1 MKKALLVSTVLLLLS
16 LLFVSCTMKGID
28 YGLVIDNSS
37 PYSIREGGTYAP
49 HSVLELAWKGLDDR
63 AILANVALMLNNV
76 KIEEFFGVT
85 ELKFPVEE
93 EGNYVAIITAM
104 DARGNTKQ
112 VNFSVNRLWA
122 ESLSAFNG
130 SSDGLFFT
138 DTFGPTVGAWVL
150 AGHNPFIAFYGL
162 AQNVIDNVVPE
173 TENVRTRYTL
183 VDNDLDEVYDAWV
196 EVATYAEQPV
206 PIPTMDLP
214 TYGVC
219 VPQQFVY
226 TPNSI
231 EIWSWR
237 VLAGQYAGYTLS
249 GSAPFLF
256 ASVGLE
262 LNWPY
267 TRRLD
272 TYEGEANYTYGQ
284 IIKLHALYDTDEV
297 PMFSLD
303 VAVGN
308 PSRDVTF
315 TAVVNA
321 EHVAQFGQIYNT
333 RYMQIP
339 VFFSANLSFEG
350 ISFGNFMP
358 GLSDV
363 SSYRVFYDDDL
374 ECNVLMLYRAF
385 LDGADEAIAATP
397 FFAAIDFEV
406 LDEEAGFVE
415 LNYVDGYGA
424 DITPLFKDDKNKNV
438 DGFVIDYDTFILVNG
453 I

>member
-1 MKKALLVSTVLLLLS
+1 M
-16 LLFVSCTMKGID
+16 
-28 YGLVIDNSS
+28 
-37 PYSIREGGTYAP
+37 
-49 HSVLELAWKGLDDR
+49 
-63 AILANVALMLNNV
+63 
-76 KIEEFFGVT
+76 
-85 ELKFPVEE
+85 
-93 EGNYVAIITAM
+93 
-104 DARGNTKQ
+104 
-112 VNFSVNRLWA
+112 
-122 ESLSAFNG
+122 
-130 SSDGLFFT
+130 
-138 DTFGPTVGAWVL
+138 
-150 AGHNPFIAFYGL
+150 
-162 AQNVIDNVVPE
+162 
-173 TENVRTRYTL
+173 L
-183 VDNDLDEVYDAWV
+183 VDNDLDGVYDAWV
-196 EVATYAEQPV
+196 EVATYNEQKV
-206 PIPTMDLP
+206 PIPTMDHP
-214 TYGVC
+214 TYGIC

-237 VLAGQYAGYTLS
+237 ILTGQYAGYTLS
-249 GSAPFLF
+249 GEAPSLF

-272 TYEGEANYTYGQ
+272 TYEGETNYTYGQ

-308 PSRDVTF
+308 PARDVTF
-315 TAVVNA
+315 TAVVTA

-415 LNYVDGYGA
+415 LNYVDGFSA

>member
-16 LLFVSCTMKGID
+16 LLFVSCTVKGID

-37 PYSIREGGTYAP
+37 PYSIREGGAYAP
-49 HSVLELAWKGLDDR
+49 HSVLELAWKGLDGR
-63 AILANVALMLNNV
+63 SILANVALMLNNV
-76 KIEEFFGVT
+76 KVEEFFGVT
-85 ELKFPVEE
+85 ELAFPVEE

-104 DARGNTKQ
+104 DARGNTKA

-122 ESLSAFNG
+122 ESLSSVNG
-130 SSDGLFFT
+130 SSDGLFYT

-162 AQNVIDNVVPE
+162 GQNVVNNVVPE
-173 TENVRTRYTL
+173 TENVRTRFTL
-183 VDNDLDEVYDAWV
+183 VDNDDDDVYDAWE
-196 EVATYAEQPV
+196 EVATYAQQPV
-206 PIPTMDLP
+206 PIPTLTHP

-226 TPNSI
+226 TPSSI

-237 VLAGQYAGYTLS
+237 ILTGQYAGYTLS
-249 GSAPFLF
+249 GSGPSLF

-272 TYEGEANYTYGQ
+272 TYEAEANYAYGQ
-284 IIKLHALYDTDEV
+284 IIKLHALYNSDEV

-303 VAVGN
+303 VALGN
-308 PSRDVTF
+308 PARDVTF
-315 TAVVNA
+315 TAVVAA
-321 EHVAQFGQIYNT
+321 ENVAQFGQIYNT
-333 RYMQIP
+333 RYMQLP
-339 VFFSANLSFEG
+339 VFFSNNLSFEG

-363 SSYRVFYDDDL
+363 SSYRVFYDADL
-374 ECNVLMLYRAF
+374 DCNVLMIYRAF
-385 LDGADEAIAATP
+385 LDGADEAVATTP

-406 LDEEAGFVE
+406 LDEEEGFVE
-415 LNYVDGYGA
+415 LNYVDGYGV
-424 DITPLFKDDKNKNV
+424 DITPLFKDNQNRNV
-438 DGFVIDYDTFILVNG
+438 DGFVIDYDTWIRVNG